1 MTSSQDGAG
10 AAIASSEQQGMA
22 RTSFGNG
29 DTRADGA
36 MILLAEDHA
45 DSREALG
52 ALLEA
57 FGFQVLLAVDG
68 VEAID
73 LARRNQPDLI
83 LMDVMMPT
91 LDGLEATRRL
101 RGFPE
106 TRHIPIITLTALDQ
120 ARDKA
125 MAAGAT
131 DFLAKPI
138 NSAILFKKV
147 KTWLPD

>member
-1 MTSSQDGAG
+1 
-10 AAIASSEQQGMA
+10 MA
-22 RTSFGNG
+22 RTSSGNG
-29 DTRADGA
+29 LPKADGGT
-36 MILLAEDHA
+36 ILLAEDHA

-57 FGFQVLLAVDG
+57 FGFEVLLAVNG
-68 VEAID
+68 LEAID
-73 LARRNQPDLI
+73 LARDKRPDLI

-106 TRHIPIITLTALDQ
+106 TCNIPIITLTALDQ

-125 MAAGAT
+125 LEAGAS

-138 NSAILFKKV
+138 NSGVLFKKV
-147 KTWLPD
+147 KNWLAS

>member
-1 MTSSQDGAG
+1 
-10 AAIASSEQQGMA
+10 MA
-22 RTSFGNG
+22 EANTGN
-29 DTRADGA
+29 TPLPEPAT
-36 MILLAEDHA
+36 ILVAEDHP
-45 DSREALG
+45 DSREAMG

-73 LARRNQPDLI
+73 LARRNVPDLI
-83 LMDVMMPT
+83 LMDIMMPT

-101 RGFPE
+101 RDFPE
-106 TRHIPIITLTALDQ
+106 TRRIPIITLTALDQ

-125 MAAGAT
+125 LDAGAN

-138 NSAILFKKV
+138 NSRTLFQLLD
-147 KTWLPD
+147 TWLTG